1 MRFELLLKT
10 TIDDLPR
17 ATGVYMNDRLDESIH
32 RCSYIF
38 PAPEY
43 IAKRRSP
50 GEIQKRAR
58 NHSFFT
64 GRIHDLPS
72 SSSSL
77 TAVRFESPPCPHGP
91 IDTGTCTSSG
101 QSHLLCR
108 PPKRLHG
115 THIWPYSKEEVFF
128 FYDTALCMPT
138 PTLTR
143 VIVQTLAR
151 RRVSTQ
157 HRYPWN
163 RVELIQ
169 SLLTHCSR
177 TTYT

>member
-1 MRFELLLKT
+1 
-10 TIDDLPR
+10 
-17 ATGVYMNDRLDESIH
+17 MNDRLDESIH
-32 RCSYIF
+32 RCSYIFF

-77 TAVRFESPPCPHGP
+77 TAVRFASPPCPHGP

-101 QSHLLCR
+101 HQSHLLCR
-108 PPKRLHG
+108 PPKRLQG
-115 THIWPYSKEEVFF
+115 THIWPQGHPKMYPKCF
-128 FYDTALCMPT
+128 P
-138 PTLTR
+138 
-143 VIVQTLAR
+143 
-151 RRVSTQ
+151 STSQ
-157 HRYPWN
+157 PCACHANANANPGN
-163 RVELIQ
+163 RPDPR
-169 SLLTHCSR
+169 SNKSFNAT
-177 TTYT
+177 